1 MLVVNNP
8 KSFVYLDS
16 TDLEHLAITI
26 EGAVGVRNPAQFYL
40 WTQGALQGFLPHE
53 ALLCAHGNIANM
65 KLCIETIGRT
75 VLPPRVVSAVSDPAN
90 GILMRM
96 IDDWLRSDAE
106 PRCFSQGGQG
116 HTGRRQLIADLKKC
130 EFDNVIGHGVM
141 DPSDGQGGFFA
152 LVGMPNTPGPRE
164 FYLLEL
170 LMPHL
175 HFAWKRSL
183 ASPQSSTANRSVLP
197 GTLLTKREI
206 QVLHW
211 VKNGKTNP
219 EIGQIL
225 GISALTA
232 KNHVRKI
239 MRKLQVSNRA
249 QAVGKGDTLRLV
261 VRGDTH

>member
-1 MLVVNNP
+1 MLVANNP

-26 EGAVGVRNPAQFYL
+26 EGAVRVRNQAQFYL

-53 ALLCAHGNIANM
+53 ALLCAHGNISNM
-65 KLCIETIGRT
+65 HLRYETIGRT
-75 VLPPRVVSAVSDPAN
+75 VLPPRVAAAVSDPAN
-90 GILMRM
+90 GLLMRM
-96 IDDWLRSDAE
+96 IDDWLRSDAA

-130 EFDNVIGHGVM
+130 DFDNVIGHGAL
-141 DPSDGQGGFFA
+141 DPLDGQGSFFA
-152 LVGMPNTPGPRE
+152 LVGMPGCPGPRE

-175 HFAWKRSL
+175 FFAWKRSL
-183 ASPQSSTANRSVLP
+183 ASTQSATVSRSVLP
-197 GTLLTKREI
+197 EALLSKREI

-261 VRGDTH
+261 VRGDTQ